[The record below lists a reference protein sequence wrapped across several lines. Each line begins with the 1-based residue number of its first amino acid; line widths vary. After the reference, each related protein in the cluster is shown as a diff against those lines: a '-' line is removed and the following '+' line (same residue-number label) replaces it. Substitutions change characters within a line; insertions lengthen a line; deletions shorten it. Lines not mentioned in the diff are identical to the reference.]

1 MSHYLVRKRGIPVLA
16 RSRSDAAAPW
26 PCTLFATYSDT
37 QAQAQASLCL
47 RFSIPVCGFSQ
58 DQTFT
63 LIYDADNLMPGGN
76 FIKPATT
83 LLPQDQ
89 LAQLARSG
97 NPELRVLALA
107 VKQPCSIRC
116 PHSPGSLGP
125 KNGFEVPFHQ
135 LRKIAQATE
144 IDVLL
149 DYNWVHTDNRALLEK
164 LLKHPEELAGL
175 VEKGKYTRQ
184 HKRVDWT
191 VFGPVNQEEPP
202 PYASASHKRSRPDSA
217 APTNSSPKH
226 PSPKR
231 ILLEPALFPGSPTE
245 KATTTTQSP
254 SPRPPSPHVLVA
266 PDIQE
271 AVNKAVA
278 LYLPIALEYHLQKLF
293 EEAVEHAHDL
303 RNQADGDFE
312 DVIADHKIDIAGI
325 KDDGIDEMNRVVHD
339 KLSELKE
346 QAQDI
351 VDDAVE
357 RMQDG
362 ALEAYDSIDG
372 KLIAML
378 DEQDEYLRRQRE
390 LNLSYKRNLDKERSR
405 RWRNALSGRGQRS
418 ISLPL

>member
-1 MSHYLVRKRGIPVLA
+1 MTHYLVRKQGIPVLA
-16 RSRSDAAAPW
+16 RSRPDAAAPW
-26 PCTLFATYSDT
+26 PCTLFARYSDT
-37 QAQAQASLCL
+37 QAQASLYI
-47 RFSIPVCGFSQ
+47 RFSIPVYGFSQ

-63 LIYDADNLMPGGN
+63 LIYDADNLVPGVN
-76 FIKPATT
+76 SIKPATT
-83 LLPQDQ
+83 SLPQDQ
-89 LAQLARSG
+89 LDQLGRSG
-97 NPELRVLALA
+97 NPQLRVLALT

-116 PHSPGSLGP
+116 PHSTGSLGP
-125 KNGFEVPFHQ
+125 KNGYEVPFHQ

-149 DYNWVHTDNRALLEK
+149 DYNWVHTVNRALLDKVLER
-164 LLKHPEELAGL
+164 PEELAGL
-175 VEKGKYTRQ
+175 VENGKYTKQ

-191 VFGPVNQEEPP
+191 VFGPVDQEDPP
-202 PYASASHKRSRPDSA
+202 PYASASQKRSRQTA
-217 APTNSSPKH
+217 TSSLPKY

-231 ILLEPALFPGSPTE
+231 ILLDAAIFPGSPTE

-254 SPRPPSPHVLVA
+254 SPRPPSSHVLA
-266 PDIQE
+266 TPDIQE

-278 LYLPIALEYHLQKLF
+278 LYLPIALKMHLERLLDD
-293 EEAVEHAHDL
+293 AVEYAYDL
-303 RNQADGDFE
+303 RNQADGEFE

-325 KDDGIDEMNRVVHD
+325 KDDGIDEMNRVVND

-357 RMQDG
+357 KMQDG

-378 DEQDEYLRRQRE
+378 DEHDAYLRRQRE
-390 LNLSYKRNLDKERSR
+390 RSG
-405 RWRNALSGRGQRS
+405 RWHTLHARGQRS
-418 ISLPL
+418 VSLPL